1 MNGKMKSQKGRRP
14 KHPKRLMCKLI
25 HIHPFRPPVFKGKR
39 ALCSNYFR
47 SFSFAVRAN
56 SLFGTEDVDLRI
68 PPALN
73 PITSPSA
80 IIDDDTTIKG
90 HKSSKTT
97 KSSKPKRHDIDLRK
111 RDLLDEN
118 PQKSSFLGPDE
129 ANIGV
134 SNMNKHKSKKMTT
147 KSNNNKD
154 AAFSSGS
161 DDESLKQSHRVPKRR
176 RVDSDKLSPNKLSNV
191 PSNKSPVADV
201 PPKERRVRKTKW
213 SSPWEDQNKVAAIAP
228 IPAIPTV
235 PFAALGRTA
244 PTTLIAPII
253 PATDNLRQFS
263 SRSVPETIWQQ
274 NVIPMVGPSAT
285 VNPLGLIGAVSSTAI
300 PPPSQATAA
309 TTLLGNNNMP
319 PVVVA
324 QSSLTIGTGPMKER
338 TINIDGIPR
347 EIRFYNEIA
356 IAFMEAGGKEP
367 KEIGFQSGERRL
379 CVDNTEQI
387 ILAFNDTYKPILIN
401 NKQYQIRFGSPTREL
416 YIDNEWYEC
425 YFGDPPVH
433 ILLDNELHIF
443 RIDGPAPQV
452 RIGNLRMDLVVGKVD
467 MYIGTT
473 TKVTL
478 FLDGQLQFIDVNN
491 QQHTIQFADSFL
503 TVLIDN
509 VEFPNVRYGGMPEKY
524 CIGNALYYIRFSV
537 LPKDVVPGK
546 TFVRNMKRTKNH
558 PELDLTAPTLPP
570 PMSSMPV
577 SATAAAVALNSSNI
591 GVTMPVSIPP
601 VTGPILP
608 LMSIQTQGLDLLA
621 GTSSNSSIPSQPTAS
636 SSIGGGVTNQQTN
649 VPVISKTDINDLFQK
664 LLATGIINKPNAGV
678 TKSPPAR
685 EQQRDPII
693 PVSLRRP
700 ETLKK
705 RQSAIVKTLFSGVQ
719 CGDCGIRF
727 PSHETQKYGQ
737 HLDWH
742 YRQNRRE
749 KDSARKA
756 SSRKWY
762 YGISDWIQYEEIENL
777 EERERNFFETQNNDG
792 DATNGDSVQRPDSP
806 PPSCVAGSD
815 DHNKTC
821 DMCHDLFETFYN
833 EETEEWHLRNAVRIE
848 ENTYHPVC
856 YDDYKASLTL
866 DESNLNV
873 PHVGDISTADDNA
886 VDMEM
891 KDETNSIGLIGSG
904 DGRIPVLDD
913 DDDVIVLPQ
922 DEPIITEIPDD
933 DEPKNNTSHNESPAQ
948 PNDCCTKSTEHNGN
962 GNDDGAATI
971 TATGC
976 SQSSDAAK
984 NHNNSDLNGK

>member
-1 MNGKMKSQKGRRP
+1 MLR
-14 KHPKRLMCKLI
+14 HL
-25 HIHPFRPPVFKGKR
+25 H
-39 ALCSNYFR
+39 
-47 SFSFAVRAN
+47 

-68 PPALN
+68 PTVLN
-73 PITSPSA
+73 SITSSSTLT
-80 IIDDDTTIKG
+80 DDDTTIKG
-90 HKSSKTT
+90 HKPIKTT
-97 KSSKPKRHDIDLRK
+97 KSKAKRHDIDLRK
-111 RDLLDEN
+111 RDALDDAN
-118 PQKSSFLGPDE
+118 VLAQDDANVNSF
-129 ANIGV
+129 NI
-134 SNMNKHKSKKMTT
+134 KHKSKKVTT

-154 AAFSSGS
+154 ATFSSGS

-176 RVDSDKLSPNKLSNV
+176 RMDNEKPSPNKILSNV
-191 PSNKSPVADV
+191 SSNKSPVITDV

-213 SSPWEDQNKVAAIAP
+213 NSPWEDQNKVAAIAP
-228 IPAIPTV
+228 IPAVPTV

-244 PTTLIAPII
+244 PTTLTAPII

-274 NVIPMVGPSAT
+274 NVIPMVGPTT
-285 VNPLGLIGAVSSTAI
+285 VNPLGLISGVPSTVI
-300 PPPSQATAA
+300 PSP
-309 TTLLGNNNMP
+309 TTTMLGNNNM

-324 QSSLTIGTGPMKER
+324 QSSLTIGNGPIKER

-356 IAFMEAGGKEP
+356 IAFMESGGREP

-379 CVDNTEQI
+379 CIDNTEQI

-478 FLDGQLQFIDVNN
+478 FLDGQLQIFEVNN

-503 TVLIDN
+503 TVIIDN
-509 VEFPNVRYGGMPEKY
+509 VEFPNVRYGEMPDKY
-524 CIGNALYYIRFSV
+524 CLDTALYYIRFSV

-558 PELDLTAPTLPP
+558 PELDLTSSILPSP
-570 PMSSMPV
+570 SMSAMPG
-577 SATAAAVALNSSNI
+577 TAAAAAVTVTLNSPNI

-608 LMSIQTQGLDLLA
+608 LMSIQTQGPDLLA
-621 GTSSNSSIPSQPTAS
+621 GTSNASLSTIPSQST
-636 SSIGGGVTNQQTN
+636 SSIIATGSITNQQTN
-649 VPVISKTDINDLFQK
+649 VPVISNTDINDLFQK
-664 LLATGIINKPNAGV
+664 LLATGIINKPNVGV
-678 TKSPPAR
+678 IKSSPAK
-685 EQQRDPII
+685 ERDPII
-693 PVSLRRP
+693 PVSLGRP

-705 RQSAIVKTLFSGVQ
+705 RQAAIVKTLFSGVQ

-749 KDSARKA
+749 KDSAKKA

-762 YGISDWIQYEEIENL
+762 YSISDWIQYEEIENV

-792 DATNGDSVQRPDSP
+792 DATNGESVQRSESP
-806 PPSCVAGSD
+806 PPSCVAGTD

-833 EETEEWHLRNAVRIE
+833 EETEEWHLRNAVRID

-856 YDDYKASLTL
+856 YEDYKVSLTL

-873 PHVGDISTADDNA
+873 PPHVGDISTADDNA

-891 KDETNSIGLIGSG
+891 KDDTKSIGLIGGG

-933 DEPKNNTSHNESPAQ
+933 DEPKNKTSFGESQTEPQ
-948 PNDCCTKSTEHNGN
+948 NDCSTKSNEQNGN
-962 GNDDGAATI
+962 GMDDAAT
-971 TATGC
+971 TKTVG
-976 SQSSDAAK
+976 SSDATK
-984 NHNNSDLNGK
+984 DQNDSDLNGKYRRCSL